1 MTIEEAQAV
10 KAGDKVFDKEGK
22 AYRFIRLTDHARPK
36 IVCTDE
42 QFTYN
47 MARTSL
53 FVELPQQSAL

>member
-1 MTIEEAQAV
+1 MTLEEAQAI
-10 KAGDKVFDKEGK
+10 KAGDKVFDKEGQK
-22 AYRFIRLTDHARPK
+22 YRFIRLTDHARPK

-53 FVELPQQSAL
+53 FVKLPEPSAS